1 MHGLQHQVLV
11 PFLVLH
17 PLPHLGCHIVEA
29 DVEGWD
35 GRGLVER
42 GGAEGEPQSAA
53 LDFLQSAYGCLR
65 ENVCCGRRLVGLLRS
80 GWAGGSGVRGVL

>member
-1 MHGLQHQVLV
+1 MHCLQHQILV

-17 PLPHLGCHIVEA
+17 PLPHHGCHLVEA

-42 GGAEGEPQSAA
+42 FRAGEVVPSGAEGEPQSTV
-53 LDFLQSAYGCLR
+53 LDFLESAYSCFR
-65 ENVCCGRRLVGLLRS
+65 ENV
-80 GWAGGSGVRGVL
+80 

>member
-1 MHGLQHQVLV
+1 MQGLQHQVLV

-17 PLPHLGCHIVEA
+17 PLPHLSSHLVEA

-35 GRGLVER
+35 GRGHVER
-42 GGAEGEPQSAA
+42 CRAGEVVSSGGEGKPQSAV

-65 ENVCCGRRLVGLLRS
+65 EKV
-80 GWAGGSGVRGVL
+80 